1 MQNFKSLVV
10 WQDAHTFTLDI
21 YRISKTFPKEE
32 IYGLTSQLRRAS
44 ASIPANIAEGCAKS
58 SKLDFARILEIA
70 LGSANETDYFMLLAK
85 DLGYLN
91 PENYGHAAN
100 QINKIKAM
108 LINLIQQVRK

>member
-1 MQNFKSLVV
+1 MQNFKSLMV
-10 WQDAHTFTLDI
+10 WQNAHAFTLNI
-21 YRISKTFPKEE
+21 YRLTKIFPKEE

-44 ASIPANIAEGCAKS
+44 SSIPANIAEGCGKS
-58 SKLDFARILEIA
+58 SKLDFARILEIS

-85 DLGYLN
+85 DLNYLN
-91 PENYGHAAN
+91 QEDYGKAEN